1 MSAVKLKE
9 IYTNLLSLAV
19 FPKLLE
25 DSVVLALC
33 EYLCAEDDTDMRVSE
48 YANFVSKVFS
58 CGISFAKHLQ
68 NLVNDDE
75 NVYIRT
81 IGAGK
86 TPSVALEKAVNAELD
101 ILQSVSEITPELLK
115 ANIDYSGYL
124 PDFDVEKV
132 NIPDE
137 YRYRCNNVNRFGFGI
152 YSKYKMF
159 YLDDDRCIV
168 PVKNPDSITLSEL
181 VDYKNEQNVII
192 ENTLALLE
200 GKPAANILLTGDAGT
215 GKSSTIKAV
224 ANELYGKGLRI
235 LEVRKEQLYALP
247 EILDQLSENPLKF
260 IIFVDDLSF
269 REDDDNFGALKAIL
283 EGSVSAR
290 SGNVVIYATSNRR
303 HLVKETFSGR
313 EGDDV
318 HRNDTMQ
325 EILSLSA
332 RFGIHLSFYKPN
344 KETYLHIVTHLAEE
358 NGIVMPKD
366 EMYVLAERFALEKGG
381 RSARAAKQFVDSL
394 ITKR

>member
-1 MSAVKLKE
+1 MSAAKLKE
-9 IYTNLLSLAV
+9 IYTDLLSLAV

-33 EYLCAEDDTDMRVSE
+33 EFLCAEDDTDARVSE

-58 CGISFAKHLQ
+58 CGTSFAKHLQ

-75 NVYIRT
+75 NVYMRT

-86 TPSVALEKAVNAELD
+86 TPSAALEKAVNAELD
-101 ILQSVSEITPELLK
+101 ILQDISEITPELLK

-137 YRYRCNNVNRFGFGI
+137 YRYRCDNVNRFGYGI

-159 YLDDDRCIV
+159 YLDDERRIV

-181 VDYKNEQNVII
+181 IDYKNEQTVIL
-192 ENTLALLE
+192 ENTVALLN

-290 SGNVVIYATSNRR
+290 SCNVVIYATSNRR

-358 NGIVMPKD
+358 KGINIPKD

-381 RSARAAKQFVDSL
+381 RSARAAKQFVDSIL
-394 ITKR
+394 VKK

>member
-1 MSAVKLKE
+1 MSAAKLKE
-9 IYTNLLSLAV
+9 IYTDLLSLAV

-33 EYLCAEDDTDMRVSE
+33 EFLCAEDDTDARVSE

-58 CGISFAKHLQ
+58 CGTSFAKHLQ

-75 NVYIRT
+75 NVYMRT

-86 TPSVALEKAVNAELD
+86 TPSAALEKAVNAELD
-101 ILQSVSEITPELLK
+101 ILQDISEITPELLK

-137 YRYRCNNVNRFGFGI
+137 YRYRCDNVNRFGYGI

-159 YLDDDRCIV
+159 YLDDERRIV

-181 VDYKNEQNVII
+181 IDYKNEQTVIL
-192 ENTLALLE
+192 ENTVALLN

-358 NGIVMPKD
+358 KGINIPKD

-381 RSARAAKQFVDSL
+381 RSARAAKQFVDSIL
-394 ITKR
+394 VKK